1 MVVANPLADR
11 TMEIKVMENK
21 VMENKVMENKKKT
34 MKKRNKMTLLNAL
47 IQMFAPTETLSL
59 MIIMMAALSMQQHQ
73 IGVETTTLKSLILWL
88 CAAFVMVVIALVD
101 KMKKT
106 MANKRVM
113 TKKRRMMAK
122 KKKMMVKKRRMMAK
136 KKRMMAKK
144 MREMTKK
151 KMMAKKKREMTK
163 KKMMV
168 KKKRMMA
175 KKAMVMAQS
184 LLSALAHAKAKT
196 SNAGWTASSA

>member
-1 MVVANPLADR
+1 MVVANPLADK

-21 VMENKVMENKKKT
+21 VMENKVMENKKKI

-59 MIIMMAALSMQQHQ
+59 MIIMMAALSMKQHQ

-136 KKRMMAKK
+136 KKKMMVKKKMMAKK
-144 MREMTKK
+144 KMMVKK
-151 KMMAKKKREMTK
+151 KMMAKKKRKMTK
-163 KKMMV
+163 KK
-168 KKKRMMA
+168 MMA